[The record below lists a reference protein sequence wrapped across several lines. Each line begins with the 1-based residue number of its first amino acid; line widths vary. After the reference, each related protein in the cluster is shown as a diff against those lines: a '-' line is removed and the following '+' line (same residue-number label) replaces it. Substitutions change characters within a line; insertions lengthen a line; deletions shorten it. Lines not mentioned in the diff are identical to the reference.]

1 MPMMAMTKAAINA
14 GTSIAAMCTN
24 YIPSTRHEIAASRF
38 GVLQL
43 PPEAWPDEVYPGY
56 LAPIVTR
63 GQGDAVQ
70 CRVARFGLVPHWCKD
85 TKQAQDISR
94 KTYNAR
100 GETAAEKPSFRGPW
114 HKRQWALAP
123 MSRFF
128 EPCWED
134 SNSNGGRAVRWQ
146 IARRDGAPFAV
157 AGLWE
162 ELLGDDATETIT
174 SFTLL
179 TVNAD
184 GHALMGRMHR
194 SGDEKR
200 MPVIL
205 SPNQYAQW
213 LNASTA
219 TAMAMMQRFDARL
232 LAGSPCPVASTQQPQ
247 NLSLF

>member
-1 MPMMAMTKAAINA
+1 
-14 GTSIAAMCTN
+14 MCTN
-24 YIPSTRHEIAASRF
+24 YTPSTRHEIMAARL

-43 PPEAWPDEVYPGY
+43 PPEQWPDEVYPGY
-56 LAPIVTR
+56 QAPIVIR
-63 GQGDAVQ
+63 GQAGVPQ
-70 CRVARFGLVPHWCKD
+70 CRVARFGLVPYWCRGAA
-85 TKQAQDISR
+85 QAQDISR

-100 GETAAEKPSFRGPW
+100 SETASQKPSFCNPW

-123 MSRFF
+123 MAHFF
-128 EPCWED
+128 ESCWED
-134 SNSNGGRAVRWQ
+134 AAAHAGRPVRWQ
-146 IARRDGAPFAV
+146 IGRADGAGFAV

-162 ELLGDDATETIT
+162 EWHGSSAGESIT

-194 SGDEKR
+194 PGDEKR

-205 SPNQYAQW
+205 VPDQYAQW
-213 LNASTA
+213 LEASPQTA
-219 TAMAMMQRFDARL
+219 AAMMQAFDAGQLTGQPRPAQSRR
-232 LAGSPCPVASTQQPQ
+232 AGANPPPPQ